1 MDSLGNNRYQL
12 LFIDDEASDVC
23 VGQKKLQ
30 EFDDNPKLKCN
41 KLPGSEKLKSL
52 VLGKKTAN
60 QTKSS
65 GKGEQGPKSD
75 RSKATN
81 GTFMINGGQKVEL
94 KKLNSEQQQ
103 QQPLQQQLNAQRQ
116 QQMQFQMQQPQQGQQ
131 QSQQPPLDPPQPQR
145 HYRER
150 TVLSRIIS
158 NSSKTG
164 GYGYGRL
171 YKSKF
176 DRHSGS
182 DKTGIKAVVK
192 RNGGGAHNWGSVIND
207 IEDQSIAIK
216 SPMLTDKDDSLTE
229 QQQKQRQQHQ
239 ELSQQHQQ
247 QFQQLQSQSQQLQL
261 QQLQQQGDNCM
272 EEDDTKYITV
282 EEWRAM
288 RVERAKPIYNIR
300 KAGEGEANKPDWKK
314 MIVLP
319 KKKPLKSDSDSGLE
333 YDASMYPQR
342 VGRQQRVM
350 NIEFKF
356 KDDRRRSGYLSGW
369 VAGRSMAK
377 CEVESVSDPINM
389 NDEAEFPTL
398 G

>member
-81 GTFMINGGQKVEL
+81 GTFMINGGQK
-94 KKLNSEQQQ
+94 
-103 QQPLQQQLNAQRQ
+103 
-116 QQMQFQMQQPQQGQQ
+116 
-131 QSQQPPLDPPQPQR
+131 
-145 HYRER
+145 
-150 TVLSRIIS
+150 
-158 NSSKTG
+158 
-164 GYGYGRL
+164 
-171 YKSKF
+171 SKF

-192 RNGGGAHNWGSVIND
+192 RNGGGAHNWGS
-207 IEDQSIAIK
+207 
-216 SPMLTDKDDSLTE
+216 
-229 QQQKQRQQHQ
+229 
-239 ELSQQHQQ
+239 
-247 QFQQLQSQSQQLQL
+247 
-261 QQLQQQGDNCM
+261 LQQQGDNCM